1 MKTIY
6 YLPGNGGRLNAGLGA
21 ELQRR
26 GASLE
31 GREQVGAFRDLTFE
45 EKISLIAE
53 DLKTNHWHQDALV
66 IANSMGAYL
75 FLHAQSMLPAFVG
88 KVVLLSPIIGEAF
101 DPATNRNYVPPR
113 AGKLQRLVEQGEFN
127 APSNCEVHVGEDDWQ
142 ANPAEVLKLASR
154 VGFEVNIVPG
164 SGHQLDRV
172 YVGEV
177 LSRIMTT
184 A

>member
-1 MKTIY
+1 MKTVY

-21 ELQRR
+21 ELLRR

-31 GREQVGAFRDLTFE
+31 GREQVGVFRELSFE

-88 KVVLLSPIIGEAF
+88 KVVLLSPIIGEAI
-101 DPATNRNYVPPR
+101 DPATNRMYFPPR
-113 AGKLQRLVEQGEFN
+113 AGKLQRLIEQGEFN
-127 APSNCEVHVGEDDWQ
+127 APLNCEIHVGEHDWQ

-154 VGFEVNIVPG
+154 VRFKVNIVPG
-164 SGHQLDRV
+164 SGHQIDRV
-172 YVGEV
+172 YVGDV
-177 LSRIMTT
+177 LSRVLAT

>member
-6 YLPGNGGRLNAGLGA
+6 YLPGNGGHFNAGLGA
-21 ELQRR
+21 ELLRR

-31 GREQVGAFRDLTFE
+31 GREQVGRFRDLSFE

-101 DPATNRNYVPPR
+101 DPAINRMYVPPR
-113 AGKLQRLVEQGEFN
+113 AGKLQRLIEQGEFN
-127 APSNCEVHVGEDDWQ
+127 APLNCEIHVGEHDWQ
-142 ANPAEVLKLASR
+142 ANPAEVLKMASR
-154 VGFEVNIVPG
+154 VGFKVNIVPG

-177 LSRIMTT
+177 LSRVM
-184 A
+184 AQG